1 MRGATHRTRIR
12 GEKSPHSPTETTT
25 EKQTQ
30 RAFRFGIQVLSIKR
44 SHMLLCS
51 YRTTRLSII
60 RQHQRFLSHHS
71 IAIVGAGAAGLY
83 CAKYLIEKDDSVKID
98 LWEKLPV
105 PFGLIRYGVAPDHQ
119 DATSKSLMQAFEEMI
134 DENQSRVRFFG
145 NAPIGSKLT
154 LEDLQSSYS
163 GVILSYGASSD
174 VELNVP
180 TCQELGGEG
189 KPMILSARE
198 FVNFYNGHPESSLH
212 DDPKKF
218 DLSQVKDVV
227 IVGHGN
233 VALDCARILTKNV
246 DALVACDGISSV
258 ALSSLRDSA
267 VRNVTVMGRRGH
279 VQSSFT
285 IKELRELTRLEDVSV
300 NVFKSDLR
308 RGWTESSAIEAKGN
322 RPKDRILK
330 LIDTIAMDDD
340 TDFKPDEDGENNS
353 PQSQRTINLRF
364 LMSPKCLVPDGMMV
378 KINELMGPPHQV
390 FKG

>member
-1 MRGATHRTRIR
+1 MLRTKNLR
-12 GEKSPHSPTETTT
+12 
-25 EKQTQ
+25 
-30 RAFRFGIQVLSIKR
+30 
-44 SHMLLCS
+44 
-51 YRTTRLSII
+51 RLSII

-233 VALDCARILTKNV
+233 VALDCARILTQNV
-246 DALVACDGISSV
+246 DALVAYDGISSV

-267 VRNVTVMGRRGH
+267 VKNVTVMGRRGH

-340 TDFKPDEDGENNS
+340 TDSKPDEDGENNS